1 MARNPRAPTPDAPP
15 AVGLPHH
22 VTTPL
27 LTLITERSLDEDYA
41 HVAAK
46 RSANGDT
53 GPPRSRLWSTAMAVA
68 AFGALATIVAVQ
80 TSRDAGVQEL
90 GRAALIRQIES
101 GRADVA
107 DLQKQ
112 IRTLT
117 DDGLALDDANAALAE
132 EAADLSARQQRLE
145 VRTGYIPVRGPGVR
159 FKVASAPGAE
169 PNDEVRD
176 SDLALLVDGLFTAGA
191 EAIAINDQRIVAL
204 GGIRNTNR
212 AIHVNG
218 RPLTPPYVIEAI
230 GNPGTLQARFLES
243 SAGLEWFSVVNAFGF
258 SYVPQNVDDLR
269 LPAATLRP
277 LRQAKMDTLTDAR
290 LDEEGTVP

>member
-1 MARNPRAPTPDAPP
+1 MFDRTASDAP
-15 AVGLPHH
+15 LPHH

-46 RSANGDT
+46 RRAT
-53 GPPRSRLWSTAMAVA
+53 GENEPPRSRLWSTALAVA

-80 TSRDAGVQEL
+80 TQRDADVREL

-112 IRTLT
+112 IRSLT
-117 DDGLALDDANAALAE
+117 DDGLALDKANAALAE
-132 EAADLSARQQRLE
+132 EVDDLSARRQRLE
-145 VRTGYIPVRGPGVR
+145 VVNGYIPVRGPGVR
-159 FKVASAPGAE
+159 IKVASAPGAV

-176 SDLALLVDGLFTAGA
+176 SDPALLVDGLFTAGA

-212 AIHVNG
+212 AVHVNG
-218 RPLTPPYVIEAI
+218 RPLTPPFVVEAI
-230 GNPGTLQARFLES
+230 GNPGTLQARLLES
-243 SAGLEWFSVVNAFGF
+243 SAGLEWFSVVSTYGF

-269 LPAATLRP
+269 LPAATLRT
-277 LRQAKMDTLTDAR
+277 LRQAKIDTLTDTR
-290 LDEEGTVP
+290 PDEEGAAP

>member
-1 MARNPRAPTPDAPP
+1 MGTRTDPDAP
-15 AVGLPHH
+15 LPHH

-41 HVAAK
+41 HVAAQ
-46 RSANGDT
+46 RSAT
-53 GPPRSRLWSTAMAVA
+53 GETAPPRSRLWSTAVAVA

-80 TSRDAGVQEL
+80 TSRDADVQEL

-117 DDGLALDDANAALAE
+117 DEGLALDNANAALAE
-132 EAADLSARQQRLE
+132 ETSDLSARRQRLE

-159 FKVASAPGAE
+159 LKVASAPGAV

-176 SDLALLVDGLFTAGA
+176 SDLALLVAGLFTAGA

-230 GNPGTLQARFLES
+230 GNPGTLQARLLES
-243 SAGLEWFSVVNAFGF
+243 SAGLEWFSVVNAYGF

-269 LPAATLRP
+269 LPSATLRP
-277 LRQAKMDTLTDAR
+277 LRQAKIDPLTDTR
-290 LDEEGTVP
+290 LDEEGAAP

>member
-1 MARNPRAPTPDAPP
+1 MVDTTDQDRLPR
-15 AVGLPHH
+15 H

-41 HVAAK
+41 HVAAQ
-46 RSANGDT
+46 RRAT
-53 GPPRSRLWSTAMAVA
+53 GGTVPRRSRVWSTALTVA
-68 AFGALATIVAVQ
+68 AFGTLVTIVAVQ
-80 TSRDAGVQEL
+80 TSRDSDVQEL

-101 GRADVA
+101 GRSEVA

-117 DDGLALDDANAALAE
+117 DDGLAAEGANSTLAE
-132 EAADLSARQQRLE
+132 EAADLNARRLRLE
-145 VRTGYIPVRGPGVR
+145 VRTGYVPVRGPGVR
-159 FKVASAPGAE
+159 IRVASAPGAV

-230 GNPGTLQARFLES
+230 GNPATLQARFLES

-269 LPAATLRP
+269 LPAATLRI
-277 LRQAKMDTLTDAR
+277 LRQAKVATLTDAR
-290 LDEEGTVP
+290 LDEEGAVP